1 MVTWILDQEVA
12 GSRPIC
18 ILCFFIYRFTSA
30 GEEVGGT
37 ESGVAGGGL
46 GTTKVHFI
54 CGVLSNVEI
63 HSQRLLLKFWSY
75 TLHKNSKILVSVLF

>member
-1 MVTWILDQEVA
+1 MATWILEQEVA

-18 ILCFFIYRFTSA
+18 ILCFFVYRFTA
-30 GEEVGGT
+30 GAGVEVGDT
-37 ESGVAGGGL
+37 ESGEEGGRL

-54 CGVLSNVEI
+54 CGVLSTVGI

-75 TLHKNSKILVSVLF
+75 T